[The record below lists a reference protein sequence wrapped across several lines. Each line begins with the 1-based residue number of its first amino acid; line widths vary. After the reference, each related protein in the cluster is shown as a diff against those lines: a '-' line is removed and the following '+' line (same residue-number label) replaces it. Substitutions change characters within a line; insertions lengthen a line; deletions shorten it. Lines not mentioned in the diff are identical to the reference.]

1 MGALF
6 TVLLACAEAEPAPAP
21 ELPPAEAPPPPE
33 EPAPSGTIG
42 GEPILPRPIVLGAIS
57 TDDVE
62 KGMAAALPGIEACH
76 RDSKRRGRVLVTFHI
91 GADGTPTAAATA
103 STSLR
108 EAATEECV
116 NQRVM
121 EARFVPLKSG
131 KTAMVRYPF
140 SF

>member
-6 TVLLACAEAEPAPAP
+6 TVLFACAPAEPAPAP
-21 ELPPAEAPPPPE
+21 AAPPPAEAPA
-33 EPAPSGTIG
+33 PAGTIG

-62 KGMAAALPGIEACH
+62 KGIGAVLPGIQACH
-76 RDSKRRGRVLVTFHI
+76 RDPKRRGRVLVKFHI
-91 GADGTPTAAATA
+91 GADGAPTAAATA

-108 EAATEECV
+108 DPATEECV
-116 NQRVM
+116 NQRVL
-121 EARFVPLKSG
+121 EARFVPLRSG

>member
-6 TVLLACAEAEPAPAP
+6 TVILACGEAQPVPAAP
-21 ELPPAEAPPPPE
+21 TAPAEA
-33 EPAPSGTIG
+33 APTGVIG

-57 TDDVE
+57 TDDVD
-62 KGMAAALPGIEACH
+62 KGIAAVLPEIQACH
-76 RDSKRRGRVLVTFHI
+76 RDSARRGRVLVKFHI

-108 EAATEECV
+108 DTATEACV
-116 NQRVM
+116 NQRVL
-121 EARFVPLKSG
+121 EARFVPLQSG
-131 KTAMVRYPF
+131 NTAMVRYPF